1 MNNISVTPK
10 GGTIASQLSG
20 SDVNLTTPSL
30 VKLNLNRSDIKSF
43 ARNGNDLVVTTH
55 SGETVV
61 IHNFYSPTGDSDL
74 VLQDDQ
80 GALWW
85 VEDPGQQGFQFVS
98 IDSTEGLLADNLTS
112 DNTIAA
118 FGIGGAALAG
128 IAAMFAGSGGGGGNS
143 SETGQ
148 TPGDGGT
155 GGGDTGGGT
164 GGGDTGGGTG
174 GGDNG
179 GGTGGGD
186 TGGGTGGGDN
196 GGGTGGGD
204 TTAPGAVTNLV
215 VSDNVGS
222 IQGAITAGA
231 TTDDNTPVLSGTAEA
246 GATISVYDNGTL
258 LGTATVNADGSWSF
272 TSPTLADGQ
281 HSLTVTVTDA
291 AGNTSSAS
299 DPLSFTVDTV
309 APAITDFSATS
320 DTGAIVTP
328 IAANGATND
337 ATPTLQ
343 GTTEAGSTVT
353 ISDNG
358 TVLGTVIAGSDGRWS
373 FTAATLSEGSHTL
386 SITATDAA
394 GNVSPATTL
403 TFTVDT
409 VAPDAATNL
418 QLTDNVGDSQGP
430 LASGSSTDDNTPA
443 LSGQAEAGTIV
454 SVYDGDTLL
463 GTVTVGA
470 DGSWSFT
477 TPALSNGSHSL
488 TATVTDAAGNVSGS
502 TAAIVVNVA
511 ADVPP
516 ATSSLE
522 ITDDSGSTLVQL
534 SDGASTADNTP
545 TLSGLTTAGALVT
558 LYNGDQVLGSVTADA
573 SGQWNFT
580 PAALAD
586 GSYAFRADTTNA
598 DGSITPSTVLIITID
613 TAVPTTPADLQLVND
628 DGAAVTAGGATN
640 DNTLTLSGSA
650 EPGSTVTVR
659 DGDTLLG
666 TATVNADGSWSLTT
680 PVLTDGSHSLT
691 ATVTDAAGNVSAASA
706 PIAFT
711 VDTQA
716 PQAASGLV
724 VTDDVGDSTGP
735 LTSGATTDDAT
746 PILSGQAEPA
756 SLLTIYDNGVA
767 IGSLTVGPDGNWTF
781 TPPALS
787 NGAHSLT
794 LTVTDAAGNVSAPTA
809 PFDLT
814 VAAGEPPA
822 ASTLVITDDS
832 GAAPVELADGA
843 STRDTTPTL
852 SGQTTANALV
862 TLYNGDTA
870 IGSVTADINGQWS
883 FTPAALG
890 DGSYDFRASVTDAS
904 GNVVDSATLAITID
918 TVPPATAADVALVDA
933 NGDPI
938 VSGSLTNNNAPV
950 LSGSAEPG
958 STVTVSDGDVVLGTA
973 TVGADGSWSF
983 TSPALADGSHSLTAV
998 VTDAAGNASA
1008 ATTPVTFTLDTQ
1020 APAAAADLTLNSDSN
1035 GVSVPV
1041 TAGAT
1046 TGDASPVLSGSAE
1059 PGSTVTISDGD
1070 TVLGTATV
1078 GGDGRWS
1085 FTATDLADGSHSL
1098 TTTVTDAAG
1107 NTGPASEALL
1117 FTVDTVAP
1125 GAIADLVVS
1134 DDVGVD
1140 QGALA
1145 SGDTTDDSTPTLS
1158 GTAEANSIVSV
1169 YDGDTLLGTATAD
1182 ASGGWSFTPDA
1193 LSNGLHSFTVTVTD
1207 AAGNVSAPTAAF
1219 DLTVDAA
1226 LPPATASLEV
1236 TDDSGSTLVDLA
1248 DGASTR
1254 DTTPVLSGLTTAN
1267 ALVTLY
1273 NGDTAIG
1280 SVTAD
1285 ASGQWSFTPAALEDG
1300 SYAFRADT
1308 TNEDGTVTP
1317 SPVLTIT
1324 VDTVAPAVAA
1334 DVALTDANGDP
1345 IVNDGATNST
1355 APVLSGTAEPG
1366 SIVTVS
1372 DGTNVL
1378 GSATV
1383 GQDGSWS
1390 FTSPALA
1397 EGDHSLT
1404 ATVTDAAGN
1413 VSAPSAPVTFTLDTT
1428 APQTATGVT
1437 VSDDVGDLQGELASG
1452 ATTDDNTPT
1461 LSGTAEANSVVSV
1474 YDGDTLLGT
1483 ASVGTDG
1490 SWSFTSPVLADG
1502 PHSLTLTVT
1511 DAAGNVSAATTP
1523 FDLTVAATQ
1532 PPATVTL
1539 TVSDD
1544 SGSAPV
1550 DLTDGASTRDTTPV
1564 LSGVT
1569 TAGLLV
1575 TLYNGDTAIGSV
1587 TADASGQWSFTPQA
1601 LTDGSYDF
1609 RASVT
1614 DAAGNTADSATLA
1627 ITVDTV
1633 APQTAADVTLV
1644 DASGDP
1650 IVSGGL
1656 TNNNAPVLSGS
1667 AEPGSTVTVSDGDT
1681 VLGTATVGED
1691 GSWSFTSPVL
1701 ADGSHSL
1708 TAVVTD
1714 AAGNASAA
1722 TTPVTF
1728 TLDTQ
1733 APAAAADLTL
1743 NSDSNGVSVPVTAG
1757 ATTGDASPVL
1767 SGSAEPG
1774 STVTISDGDIVLG
1787 TATVGQDGRW
1797 SFTATD
1803 LADGGHNLTTTVTD
1817 AAGNTGPASPALD
1830 FTVDTTAPDA
1840 IVDLTVSDDV
1850 GVDQGAL
1857 ASGDTTDD
1865 STPTL
1870 SGTAEANGLISV
1882 YDGDTLLGTTTADGE
1897 GNWSFTTD
1905 ALSNGLHSFTVTVT
1919 DAVGNVSAPTAAFDL
1934 TIDAALPPA
1943 TASLEVTDD
1952 SGTTLVLLADGAS
1965 TRDATPVLSGLTTAN
1980 ALVTLYNGD
1989 TVIGSVTADASG
2001 QWSFTPAALED
2012 GSYAFRADTS
2022 NADGTVTPSPVLTIT
2037 IDSIAP
2043 EPVSGLQLSSD
2054 ASGALVPV
2062 ITGATSDTTPVLS
2075 GTAEAGSIV
2084 TVSDG
2089 SNVLGSVTVG
2099 QDGSWSFTTPAL
2111 AEGDHSL
2118 TATVTDAAGNVSNA
2132 SAPVTFSV
2140 DNTLPAVAGDLVLSD
2155 SRGGILQPVGAGGS
2169 TSSTTPTLSGSAEPG
2184 STVTVSDSG
2193 TVLGSATVNADGS
2206 WSFITPALGE
2216 GAHSLTT
2223 TVTDAAGNSGP
2234 ASAPLAF
2241 NVDVTPPAAVSGLIV
2256 TDDYGVAQGQ
2266 IGSGDTTDDRTPT
2279 LSGQGEANALV
2290 TIYDGDVV
2298 LGYTTV
2304 DTDGSWSF
2312 TTPTLSSG
2320 LHSLTTTVT
2329 DAAGNVSLA
2338 SDAFTLTIDGGLPPA
2353 TTTLEAVN
2361 DEGTTTTPLNDGAV
2375 TNDDSP
2381 VLNGL
2386 AAAGSV
2392 VTLFDGQT
2400 ELGSVTA
2407 DGNGQWS
2414 FRLFSLANGP
2424 HTFTATVVNPD
2435 GTATSAGP
2443 LTLTIDT
2450 VAPEAAGNV
2459 QLTDDAGSTSAPI
2472 GEGGVTNDVSPI
2484 LSGTAEPGS
2493 TVTVA
2498 DNGNLLGTA
2507 TVDANGSWRFSSPA
2521 LAEGAHSLTTT
2532 VTDVAGNVSPASTP
2546 LTFTV
2551 DTTPPAAASGV
2562 VVTDDVGDS
2571 QGPLVSGDTT
2581 DDNTPTLSGQAEAGA
2596 LVSLY
2601 DGDVLIGTVT
2611 ADGAGSWSLTT
2622 AALSNGIHSM
2632 TVTVTDAAGNVSLA
2646 TPAFNLNVQA
2656 DLPPAT
2662 LSLQATD
2669 DSGSQLVAL
2678 ADGVSTGDA
2687 TPVLSGLATAGVL
2700 VTIFSNDVALGS
2712 VTADASGQWSFT
2724 PATLADGT
2732 YTFLASYTDAT
2743 GNLVAS
2749 TPLTLT
2755 VDTVAPAAAA
2765 DIALTDANGD
2775 PVGTDAP
2782 TNNNT
2787 PTLSGSA
2794 EPGSTV
2800 TISDGDTVLG
2810 TATVGTDGSWSFTTP
2825 ALSDGDHSL
2834 TTTVTD
2840 AAGNAGP
2847 ASEPVAITV
2856 DTLPPALPADVVLS
2870 SDGAPIVSGGL
2881 TNNATPV
2888 LSGSAEPGSIVTVS
2902 DGDTPLGSVT
2912 VGNDGNW
2919 SYTTPT
2925 LAEGDHSLSAVV
2937 TDAAGNSSSA
2947 STPVLV
2953 TVDTVAPA
2961 AAGDLLLSNDQSGTP
2976 VAIDG
2981 TVTNDPT
2988 PVLSGTGE
2996 AGGFVTVYD
3005 GDTALGS
3012 AAVGTDGSWSFTT
3025 PALSEGDHSL
3035 TAVVTDAAGN
3045 AGPASDAVAFTVDT
3059 TPPVVAAD
3067 LLLSSTEGGTAIS
3080 AGGLTNSATPVLSG
3094 TAEAGSI
3101 VTVSDGDTPLGS
3113 VTVGNDGNWSYTTP
3127 TLAEGAHS
3135 LSATVTDAVGNV
3147 SAPTEALSFTVDTVA
3162 PEAALG
3168 LTLVNDQS
3176 GTAIPTNGATND
3188 TTPVLSGTAEPGGVV
3203 TISDGATELGS
3214 VAVDADGNWSFTT
3227 PELAAGDHSLTAT
3240 VTDAAGNTG
3249 TASAAYVFS
3258 IDLTPPAAPADLTLT
3273 NDGSN
3278 TVITAGGQTNDTT
3291 PVLSGTAAAG
3301 GTVTVLDG
3309 TTVLGSATVNGDG
3322 SWSFASPTLSEGA
3335 HSLSAVV
3342 TNATGNSSAPSES
3355 IGFSIDTGAPAA
3367 AADLLL
3373 TNDASDAVIAAG
3385 GTTNDTTPVLSGT
3398 AEPGSSISI
3407 SNDATLLATVPVAA
3421 DGSWSYTLPTLA
3433 EGNYS
3438 LTTVV
3443 TDAAGNVG
3451 PTSDAFNFSVDT
3463 TAPTLPIDVVVNN
3476 NAGQTLTPIAEGSTV
3491 NDATPE
3497 LTGTAEAGSLVTVFD
3512 NDAAIGS
3519 VTAGSDGSWIFI
3531 TPELA
3536 DGPHSLSV
3544 SVTDAAGNSSGNTPA
3559 VSFTVDTAAPEAAT
3573 DLALT
3578 NDVTGAAIQPG
3589 GLTND
3594 NTPVLS
3600 GTAPAGS
3607 IVTVLDGTAVLG
3619 SATVADDG
3627 SWSFTSPTLNDGVH
3641 SLSAIVT
3648 DAAGNASA
3656 ASAAITLNVDTQPPA
3671 AVTSLALTND
3681 SGTEGVAIPDGGL
3694 TDDSTP
3700 VLSGLA
3706 EAGGTV
3712 TVYDGATL
3720 LGSVP
3725 VNDDGSWSYTPSA
3738 LGDGTHTFTV
3748 TPTDAAGNV
3757 GASATISVVIDATAP
3772 ETALDIALSSDNS
3785 ATAVAIANGDT
3796 TSDSTPLLSGS
3807 GEAGTIVTV
3816 YDGTTALGTTTVG
3829 ANGLWSFSVPTLS
3842 DALHSLTVTLTDA
3855 AGNVSAPSTPIAFTV
3870 DTVAPVATALTVSSD
3885 NGPEPVVLTAN
3896 AATSDNTPLLTGTA
3910 EPNSLVTFY
3919 DGEVAIGSVTADGE
3933 GAWTF
3938 NTPTLADG
3946 THVLS
3951 ATVTDEIGNVS
3962 ARSEAFTFSVDVTP
3976 PEPATAL
3983 TLRNDGGVAIADG
3996 GVTND
4001 STPAVSGTAEAGAL
4015 VTVYDGTT
4023 AVGSVLADGNGAWSI
4038 TPAPALS
4045 DALHTLNV
4053 TVTDAAG
4060 NVSATSSITLTVDT
4074 IAPQPVATFDI
4085 YDTNGATP
4093 IVIGNDG
4100 NTNDETPVLRGT
4112 AEAGA
4117 TVNIY
4122 QGEELLGTATVNESG
4137 VWRFETGTLVDG
4149 QYTYTVSV
4157 TDAAG
4162 NTSAEAEP
4170 YTINVDLT
4178 PPAAIADLVIT
4189 DNAGVT
4195 TGPLIDGAF
4204 TDDNTPILSGTA
4216 ELGSTVSV
4224 YDGDILLGTV
4234 TAGAGGAWSFTP
4246 AALSNGAHSFT
4257 VTQTDAAGN
4266 VGAAT
4271 TAVGIT
4277 IENGLP
4283 PTTSTLQ
4290 ITDDAGSTL
4299 VNLQNGAFTDDTTP
4313 VISGVATAGDV
4324 VTILDGTT
4332 TLGSVTVGADGIW
4345 SFTPATPLT
4354 EGAHAISITT
4364 VDINNEPGN
4373 SAGPITFTV
4382 DITPPAAATALLL
4395 NNNNG
4400 TTPVEIANNGAT
4412 NDNTP
4417 QLSGTAEAGALVT
4430 VYDGDT
4436 VIGSTTAGTGG
4447 AWSFVSPLLINGPHA
4462 LSVTV
4467 TDAAG
4472 NISPRSEAI
4481 AFTVDTIA
4489 PAAPATLTVTNDI
4502 TNVTVPNGG
4511 STNDATPV
4519 VRGTAEA
4526 GGVVTVYDGTTA
4538 LGSVT
4543 VGGDGTWSFTTGTL
4557 SQGIHS
4563 LNARVTDAAGN
4574 VSVPSGS
4581 ATVVI
4586 DTVAPAAVTLN
4597 ASNNNGTTATPI
4609 ASNGT
4614 TNDST
4619 PLLTGTAEAGSR
4631 VVISDGT
4638 TVLGSVTAGSNGQW
4652 SFTTPTLA
4660 DGAHT
4665 LRVTATDAAGNT
4677 GEAALLTLTVATTAP
4692 APVADLT
4699 VNDNAGGIQGNL
4711 TNGAF
4716 TDDATPTLSGTTT
4729 AGNIVSVYDGTTL
4742 LGTVTAGTGGAW
4754 TFTTGVLSNGEH
4766 TLNVTVTNAAGNTSA
4781 ATPFNLTVDTVAPAA
4796 STLVVTNDAANVT
4809 VPNGS
4814 TTSDNTPVL
4823 SGTAEANSVVTVYD
4837 GTTTLGTV
4845 TVGTGGAWS
4854 FTATTLAEGAHALR
4868 VTVTDAAGNVS
4879 GSTTASIVVDT
4890 TPPAAVTLTAS
4901 NNNGTTPVPIANNG
4915 STNDNTPALTGT
4927 AEAGSRVT
4935 ITDGTTVLGSV
4946 TAGSNGQWSFVTPT
4960 LADGAH
4966 TLSVTATDAV
4976 GNTSAPTTVTLT
4988 VDTTAPAAVTN
4999 LAINDNVG
5007 TIQGD
5012 LANGAVTDDNT
5023 PTLRGTAEAGAT
5035 VIVYDG
5041 TTALGSVTAGADGAW
5056 SFTTAALSNGVH
5068 PLSVTVRDALGNTSA
5083 ASATVSITVD
5093 TVAPTASTLQI
5104 VNDVT
5109 GTVVANG
5116 GATNDSTPTLS
5127 GTTEAG
5133 SRVTIYDGT
5142 TVLGTATAGT
5152 GGAWSFTSPTLLAG
5166 THALSVTVTDAAG
5179 NVSGSTAATVIVDT
5193 TAPAAVTALT
5203 VSNNNGSTP
5212 VTIPNGGVTND
5223 NTPLLSGSGEV
5234 GARISV
5240 YEGAT
5245 LLGTTTVGS
5254 NGQWS
5259 LISPTLASGAHTLTV
5274 TATDAAGNV
5283 SPGVNATLTIDT
5295 TAPAASTL
5303 VITNDSVTPTVTV
5316 PSGGA
5321 TRDTTPVLSGTAEA
5335 GALVRIFDGATLLGS
5350 VTASTGGAWS
5360 FTTATL
5366 TQGAHA
5372 LNVTVTDTAGNV
5384 STTTSA
5390 SVTIDSVAPTAVTAL
5405 AINTAGTTLTGSGEA
5420 GATVTVR
5427 DAGGNAIGSSTVA
5440 ANGSFSVAL
5449 TTAQTTGATLSVT
5462 QVDSAGN
5469 VSPAASVLGAIR
5481 VVAANDVTE
5490 VDYSTQAGS
5499 ITNANTSFTSAALL
5513 SVNLGTVLSASVLNS
5528 TNAYTFSVGTG
5539 DTRSVTLHASATSLA
5554 ALTANYTL
5562 YLYQQ
5567 QANGTWTLKSSSA
5580 NYISTLL
5587 TIGTQTGANVT
5598 YSNLGTGNYAVLLG
5612 TSNGVGVLPSTTV
5625 TTTSDI
5631 TYTAVTIAATVTGNL
5646 LANDTSSV
5654 AGTVPTGTLV
5664 TTVSGGAI
5672 AATGNT
5678 VINTTYGTL
5687 TVDAKGNYT
5696 YALKAGLDAD
5706 TVPATD
5712 VFSYSVRDASGT
5724 VTSATLTVDLHNGP
5738 ATTLFSVNSLF
5749 AEASVDDGTTASG
5762 SIYGDST
5769 ATHTGTLSIT
5779 NEAGQTTAV
5788 SSSGS
5793 TLVAG
5798 DYGTLTITAD
5808 GHYTYAL
5815 NSAVN
5820 VQEIAHKEVFSYSL
5834 AAADGT
5840 ITTNSFTIELHPTIT
5855 GTASA
5860 DALTSSA
5867 YDDTITAG
5875 AGADTLVYHL
5885 LSSADA
5891 VGGNGHDTWT
5901 DFSVA
5906 DGDKIDISS
5915 LLVGWND
5922 TTSNVNDFVKV
5933 DHTADGNTVL
5943 SIDRDGTGTAYS
5955 STQLVTLEGVN
5966 VSLEEL
5972 LQQPHQNHTA

>member
-1 MNNISVTPK
+1 V
-10 GGTIASQLSG
+10 
-20 SDVNLTTPSL
+20 

-43 ARNGNDLVVTTH
+43 ARNGNDLVVTTK

-61 IHNFYSPTGDSDL
+61 IHNFYGPAGESDL
-74 VLQDDQ
+74 VLQDDK

-85 VEDPGQQGFQFVS
+85 VENPGEQGFQYVS

-128 IAAMFAGSGGGGGNS
+128 IGALFATNGGGGG
-143 SETGQ
+143 
-148 TPGDGGT
+148 GG
-155 GGGDTGGGT
+155 GGGDA
-164 GGGDTGGGTG
+164 G

-186 TGGGTGGGDN
+186 NPGGGTGGGNTGGGDN

-204 TTAPGAVTNLV
+204 TTAPGAATNV
-215 VSDNVGS
+215 VINDSVGS
-222 IQGAITAGA
+222 IQGAIAAGGI
-231 TTDDNTPVLSGTAEA
+231 TDDNSPVLSGTAEA
-246 GATISVYDNGTL
+246 GATVSVYDNGTL
-258 LGTATVNADGSWSF
+258 LGTVTVNADGSWSF
-272 TSPTLADGQ
+272 TAPTLADGQ

-291 AGNTSSAS
+291 AGNTSSAT
-299 DPLSFTVDTV
+299 DPLNFTVDTL
-309 APAITDFSATS
+309 APALTDVSATS
-320 DTGAIVTP
+320 DNGAILTP
-328 IAANGATND
+328 IAANGATSD
-337 ATPTLQ
+337 TTPTLQ
-343 GTTEAGSTVT
+343 GTAEAGSTVT

-358 TVLGTVIAGSDGRWS
+358 TVLGTVIVGSDGRWS
-373 FTAATLSEGSHTL
+373 FTPSALGEGSHTL
-386 SITATDAA
+386 SITAADAA

-409 VAPDAATNL
+409 LAPDAASNL

-443 LSGQAEAGTIV
+443 LSGQAEAGTTV

-470 DGSWSFT
+470 NGLWSFT

-488 TATVTDAAGNVSGS
+488 TATVTDAAGNVSAP

-511 ADVPP
+511 ADLPP

-522 ITDDSGSTLVQL
+522 ITDDSGSTLVPL
-534 SDGASTADNTP
+534 TDGASTADSTP
-545 TLSGLTTAGALVT
+545 ILNGLTTAGALVT
-558 LYNGDQVLGSVTADA
+558 LYNGDTVIGSVTADA

-580 PAALAD
+580 PAALTD
-586 GSYAFRADTTNA
+586 GTYAFRADTTNA
-598 DGSITPSTVLIITID
+598 DGSITPSPVLTITID
-613 TAVPTTPADLQLVND
+613 TLAPTTPADLQLTND
-628 DGAAVTAGGATN
+628 DGAAVAAGSATN
-640 DNTLTLSGSA
+640 NNTLTLSGSA

-666 TATVNADGSWSLTT
+666 SVTAGGDGSWSFTT

-691 ATVTDAAGNVSAASA
+691 ATVADAAGNVSAASA
-706 PIAFT
+706 PLNFT

-716 PQAASGLV
+716 PEAVSGLV

-735 LTSGATTDDAT
+735 LASGATTDDAT
-746 PILSGQAEPA
+746 PVLSGQAEPD

-767 IGSLTVGPDGNWTF
+767 IGSLTVGTDGNWSF
-781 TPPALS
+781 TTPTLS

-794 LTVTDAAGNVSAPTA
+794 LTLTDAAGNVSAPTA
-809 PFDLT
+809 PFDFT

-822 ASTLVITDDS
+822 ASTLAITDDS
-832 GAAPVELADGA
+832 GSAPVDLADGA

-852 SGQTTANALV
+852 SGQTFANALV
-862 TLYNGDTA
+862 TLYNGDTV

-883 FTPAALG
+883 YTPDALT
-890 DGSYDFRASVTDAS
+890 DGTYDFRAAVTDAA
-904 GNVVDSATLAITID
+904 GNTTDSATLTITID
-918 TVPPATAADVALVDA
+918 TVAPTAAADVTLADA
-933 NGDPI
+933 SGDPI
-938 VSGSLTNNNAPV
+938 GGLTNNNAPV
-950 LSGSAEPG
+950 LSGTAEPG
-958 STVTVSDGDVVLGTA
+958 SIVTVSDGGTPLGSV
-973 TVGADGSWSF
+973 TVGEDGSWSF
-983 TSPALADGSHSLTAV
+983 TSPTLADGSHSLTAV

-1008 ATTPVTFTLDTQ
+1008 PSAPANFTLDTQ
-1020 APAAAADLTLNSDSN
+1020 APVAAADLALSSDSS

-1041 TAGAT
+1041 AAGSAT
-1046 TGDASPVLSGSAE
+1046 SDASPVLSGSAE
-1059 PGSTVTISDGD
+1059 PGSIVTISDGD
-1070 TVLGTATV
+1070 SVLGTATV

-1085 FTATDLADGSHSL
+1085 FTAAGLADGGHSL

-1107 NTGPASEALL
+1107 NTGPASAPLS

-1125 GAIADLVVS
+1125 EAATGLLVT
-1134 DDVGVD
+1134 DDVGAS
-1140 QGALA
+1140 QGDLA

-1158 GTAEANSIVSV
+1158 GAAEANSLISV

-1182 ASGGWSFTPDA
+1182 ANGSWSFITPA
-1193 LSNGLHSFTVTVTD
+1193 LNNGLHSFTVTVTD
-1207 AAGNVSAPTAAF
+1207 AAGNVSTATDAF
-1219 DLTVDAA
+1219 DLTIDAGV
-1226 LPPATASLEV
+1226 PPATASLEV
-1236 TDDSGSTLVDLA
+1236 TDDSGSTLVGLG
-1248 DGASTR
+1248 DGDSTR
-1254 DTTPVLSGLTTAN
+1254 DTTPILSGLTTAG

-1273 NGDTAIG
+1273 NGDVVIG

-1285 ASGQWSFTPAALEDG
+1285 ANGQWNFTPAALDDG

-1308 TNEDGTVTP
+1308 ANADGTITP

-1334 DVALTDANGDP
+1334 DIALTDANGDP
-1345 IVNDGATNST
+1345 IASDGATNST

-1366 SIVTVS
+1366 SVITVS
-1372 DGTNVL
+1372 DGDNVL
-1378 GSATV
+1378 GTVTV

-1413 VSAPSAPVTFTLDTT
+1413 VSAPSAPLAFTIDTAAPPVAAGLTVTDN
-1428 APQTATGVT
+1428 
-1437 VSDDVGDLQGELASG
+1437 VGDRQGELASG
-1452 ATTDDNTPT
+1452 DTTDDSTPT
-1461 LSGTAEANSVVSV
+1461 LNGTAEANSVVSV
-1474 YDGDTLLGT
+1474 YDGGTLLGT
-1483 ASVGTDG
+1483 ANTDADG
-1490 SWSFTSPVLADG
+1490 NWSFTTPELGDG

-1511 DAAGNVSAATTP
+1511 DAAGNVSAATQP

-1532 PPATVTL
+1532 APVTVTL
-1539 TVSDD
+1539 AVTDD

-1550 DLTDGASTRDTTPV
+1550 ELADGASTRDATPL

-1575 TLYNGDTAIGSV
+1575 TIFNGDTAIGSV
-1587 TADASGQWSFTPQA
+1587 TADAAGNWSFTPQG
-1601 LTDGSYDF
+1601 LPDGSYDF
-1609 RASVT
+1609 LATVT
-1614 DAAGNTADSATLA
+1614 DAAGNSASSATLT
-1627 ITVDTV
+1627 IDIDTA
-1633 APQTAADVTLV
+1633 APQTTTDVTLV
-1644 DASGDP
+1644 DANGDA
-1650 IVSGGL
+1650 IASGGL
-1656 TNNNAPVLSGS
+1656 TNSNAPVLSGTAEPGSTVTVSDGDAVLGTATVGEDGSWSFTAPALDDGSHSLTAVVTDAAGNASAPSTPFTFTLDTVPPAAVAELALVADNNGVSVPVTGGGLTGDASPVLSGS
-1667 AEPGSTVTVSDGDT
+1667 AEPGSTVTVSDGD
-1681 VLGTATVGED
+1681 A
-1691 GSWSFTSPVL
+1691 
-1701 ADGSHSL
+1701 
-1708 TAVVTD
+1708 
-1714 AAGNASAA
+1714 
-1722 TTPVTF
+1722 
-1728 TLDTQ
+1728 
-1733 APAAAADLTL
+1733 
-1743 NSDSNGVSVPVTAG
+1743 
-1757 ATTGDASPVL
+1757 
-1767 SGSAEPG
+1767 
-1774 STVTISDGDIVLG
+1774 VLG

-1797 SFTATD
+1797 SFTAAD
-1803 LADGGHNLTTTVTD
+1803 LTDGGHSLTATVTD
-1817 AAGNTGPASPALD
+1817 AAGNVGPASSALD

-1850 GVDQGAL
+1850 GASQGAL

-1870 SGTAEANGLISV
+1870 SGTAEANGIVSV

-1897 GNWSFTTD
+1897 GNWSFTTA

-1919 DAVGNVSAPTAAFDL
+1919 DAVGNVSTATQAFDL
-1934 TIDAALPPA
+1934 TIDAGVPPA
-1943 TASLEVTDD
+1943 TASLVVTDD
-1952 SGTTLVLLADGAS
+1952 SGSTLVELADGDT
-1965 TRDATPVLSGLTTAN
+1965 TRDTTPVLSGLTTAG

-1989 TVIGSVTADASG
+1989 AVIGSVTADAAG
-2001 QWSFTPAALED
+2001 QWSFTPAALDE
-2012 GSYAFRADTS
+2012 GSYAFRADTA
-2022 NADGTVTPSPVLTIT
+2022 NADGSVTPSPVLNIT
-2037 IDSIAP
+2037 IDSVVPDA
-2043 EPVSGLQLSSD
+2043 VSGLQLSSD

-2062 ITGATSDTTPVLS
+2062 TTGATNDTTPVLS
-2075 GTAEAGSIV
+2075 GTAEPGGIV

-2089 SNVLGSVTVG
+2089 DNVLGSVAAG
-2099 QDGSWSFTTPAL
+2099 PDGSWSFTTPAL
-2111 AEGDHSL
+2111 SEGAHSL
-2118 TATVTDAAGNVSNA
+2118 SATVTDAAGNVSGA
-2132 SAPVTFSV
+2132 SAPITFDV
-2140 DNTLPAVAGDLVLSD
+2140 DSTPPVAIGDLVLSD
-2155 SRGGILQPVGAGGS
+2155 SRGGTLQPIAAGGA

-2184 STVTVSDSG
+2184 SIVTVTDG
-2193 TVLGSATVNADGS
+2193 DQVLGSVTVNGDGS
-2206 WSFITPALGE
+2206 WSFISPALGE
-2216 GAHSLTT
+2216 GGHSLTA
-2223 TVTDAAGNSGP
+2223 TVTDLAGNSGP

-2241 NVDVTPPAAVSGLIV
+2241 NVDTVAPAVVSNLIV
-2256 TDDYGVAQGQ
+2256 TDNYGDATGELA
-2266 IGSGDTTDDRTPT
+2266 SGDTTDDRTPT
-2279 LSGQGEANALV
+2279 LSGQGEPNALV
-2290 TIYDGDVV
+2290 TIYDGQAV

-2304 DTDGSWSF
+2304 NTDGSWSF

-2320 LHSLTTTVT
+2320 AHSLTTTVT
-2329 DAAGNVSLA
+2329 DAAGNVSPP
-2338 SDAFTLTIDGGLPPA
+2338 SGAFDLTIDGGLPPA
-2353 TTTLEAVN
+2353 TTPLEAANENGSTVA
-2361 DEGTTTTPLNDGAV
+2361 PLADGAV

-2381 VLNGL
+2381 VLSGL
-2386 AAAGSV
+2386 ADPNSV
-2392 VTLFDGQT
+2392 VTLYDGQT
-2400 ELGSVTA
+2400 LIGSTTA
-2407 DGNGQWS
+2407 DGSGQWS
-2414 FRLFSLANGP
+2414 FRLFSLSNGL
-2424 HTFTATVVNPD
+2424 HAFYATIVRPD
-2435 GTATSAGP
+2435 GATSNAGP
-2443 LTLTIDT
+2443 LNITVDTL
-2450 VAPEAAGNV
+2450 APGAADNL
-2459 QLTDDAGSTSAPI
+2459 QLTGDNGSTSAPI
-2472 GEGGVTNDVSPI
+2472 GDGSATSDPSPV
-2484 LSGTAEPGS
+2484 LSGTGEPGS
-2493 TVTVA
+2493 TVSVS

-2507 TVDANGSWRFSSPA
+2507 TVDNDGNWRFATPA
-2521 LAEGAHSLTTT
+2521 LAEGPHSLTTT
-2532 VTDVAGNVSPASTP
+2532 VTDIAGNVGPASAP
-2546 LTFTV
+2546 LSFTV
-2551 DTTPPAAASGV
+2551 DTTPPAAASNL
-2562 VVTDDVGDS
+2562 VVTDDVGGS
-2571 QGPLVSGDTT
+2571 QGALASGDTT

-2596 LVSLY
+2596 LVNVY
-2601 DGDVLIGTVT
+2601 EGNVLLGSAVADASGNWSVT
-2611 ADGAGSWSLTT
+2611 TI
-2622 AALSNGIHSM
+2622 ALSNGNHSM

-2646 TPAFNLNVQA
+2646 TPAFNLNIQA
-2656 DLPPAT
+2656 GLPPAT
-2662 LSLQATD
+2662 VSLEAID
-2669 DSGSQLVAL
+2669 DSGSPLLPL
-2678 ADGVSTGDA
+2678 ANGASTQDT
-2687 TPVLSGLATAGVL
+2687 TPILSGLATAGAL
-2700 VTIFSNDVALGS
+2700 VTLFSNGDALGS
-2712 VTADASGQWSFT
+2712 VTADASGQWNFT
-2724 PATLADGT
+2724 PAALADGT

-2743 GNLVAS
+2743 GNLIES

-2755 VDTVAPAAAA
+2755 IDTVAPTAAA
-2765 DIALTDANGD
+2765 DIALIDANGD
-2775 PVGTDAP
+2775 PVGTDTP
-2782 TNNNT
+2782 TSNNT

-2794 EPGSTV
+2794 EPGSIVTV
-2800 TISDGDTVLG
+2800 SDGNQVLG
-2810 TATVGTDGSWSFTTP
+2810 TATAGSDGSWSFTTP
-2825 ALSDGDHSL
+2825 PLSDGDHSL
-2834 TTTVTD
+2834 TAVVTD
-2840 AAGNAGP
+2840 AAGNASP
-2847 ASEPVAITV
+2847 ASEPVAVTV
-2856 DTLPPALPADVVLS
+2856 DTLPPSLPADVVLS
-2870 SDGAPIVSGGL
+2870 NDGAPIASGSL
-2881 TNNATPV
+2881 INNATPV
-2888 LSGSAEPGSIVTVS
+2888 MSGSAEPGSIVTVS

-2919 SYTTPT
+2919 SFTTPT
-2925 LAEGDHSLSAVV
+2925 LGEGDHSLSAVV

-2947 STPVLV
+2947 TTPVLV
-2953 TVDTVAPA
+2953 SIDTIAPT
-2961 AAGDLLLSNDQSGTP
+2961 AAGDLLLSSDQSGTP
-2976 VAIDG
+2976 VPIAG

-2988 PVLSGTGE
+2988 PVLSGTAE

-3012 AAVGTDGSWSFTT
+3012 AVVGSDGSWSFTA

-3045 AGPASDAVAFTVDT
+3045 AGPASEAVAITVDT
-3059 TPPVVAAD
+3059 TPPAVAAD
-3067 LLLSSTEGGTAIS
+3067 LLLANEDGTAI
-3080 AGGLTNSATPVLSG
+3080 AADGLTNSAAPVLSG
-3094 TAEAGSI
+3094 TAEAGSLI
-3101 VTVSDGDTPLGS
+3101 IVSDGNQVLGS
-3113 VTVGNDGNWSYTTP
+3113 VTAADDGSWSFTSP
-3127 TLAEGAHS
+3127 QLDDGPHS
-3135 LSATVTDAVGNV
+3135 LSATVTDSVGNA
-3147 SAPTEALSFTVDTVA
+3147 SAPTTPLTFTVDTLPPA
-3162 PEAALG
+3162 AALG
-3168 LTLVNDQS
+3168 LTLVDDQS
-3176 GTAIPTNGATND
+3176 GATIPADGATND

-3203 TISDGATELGS
+3203 TIFDGAIELGS
-3214 VAVDADGNWSFTT
+3214 VAVDADGNWRFTT
-3227 PELAAGDHSLTAT
+3227 PTLGAGDHSLTTT

-3249 TASAAYVFS
+3249 EASAAYLFS
-3258 IDLTPPAAPADLTLT
+3258 VDLTAPAAPADLLLT

-3278 TVITAGGQTNDTT
+3278 TAIAAGSQTNDTT

-3309 TTVLGSATVNGDG
+3309 ATVLGTATVDADG
-3322 SWSFASPTLSEGA
+3322 NWSFTAPTLSEGA
-3335 HSLSAVV
+3335 HSLSATV

-3373 TNDASDAVIAAG
+3373 TNDASDTAIAAG
-3385 GTTNDTTPVLSGT
+3385 GITNDSTPVLSGT
-3398 AEPGSSISI
+3398 AEPGGTVSI
-3407 SNDATLLATVPVAA
+3407 SNGATLLATVPVAA

-3433 EGNYS
+3433 EGSYS

-3463 TAPTLPIDVVVNN
+3463 TAPTLPNDVVVNN
-3476 NAGQTLTPIAEGSTV
+3476 NAGQTLVPIAEGSTV

-3497 LTGTAEAGSLVTVFD
+3497 LTGTAEAGSIVTVFD
-3512 NDAAIGS
+3512 GDTALGS

-3544 SVTDAAGNSSGNTPA
+3544 NVTDAAGNSSGNTPA
-3559 VSFTVDTAAPEAAT
+3559 IGFTVDTAAPEAAT
-3573 DLALT
+3573 ELALT
-3578 NDVTGAAIQPG
+3578 NDATGAAIQPG

-3600 GTAPAGS
+3600 GTATGGS

-3627 SWSFTSPTLNDGVH
+3627 SWSFTTPTLNDGPH

-3656 ASAAITLNVDTQPPA
+3656 ASEAVTLNVDTQPPA

-3681 SGTEGVAIPDGGL
+3681 SGTEEVAIPNGGL

-3712 TVYDGATL
+3712 AIYEGTTL
-3720 LGSVP
+3720 LGSVA
-3725 VNDDGSWSYTPSA
+3725 VNDDGSWRFTPSA
-3738 LGDGTHTFTV
+3738 LDDGTHTFTV
-3748 TPTDAAGNV
+3748 TPTDAAGNA
-3757 GASATISVVIDATAP
+3757 GASAAISVVIDATAP
-3772 ETALDIALSSDNS
+3772 VAAADIALNSDNG
-3785 ATAVAIANGDT
+3785 TTPVAIADGDI

-3807 GEAGTIVTV
+3807 GEAGSIVTV
-3816 YDGTTALGTTTVG
+3816 YDGANALGTTTVG

-3855 AGNVSAPSTPIAFTV
+3855 AGNVSAPSAAIAFTV
-3870 DTVAPVATALTVSSD
+3870 DTVAPNVTALTVSSD
-3885 NGPEPVVLTAN
+3885 NGPEPQVLTPN
-3896 AATSDNTPLLTGTA
+3896 AATSDSTPLLNGTA
-3910 EPNSLVTFY
+3910 EPNSLVTIY
-3919 DGEVAIGSVTADGE
+3919 DGDVVIGSATADDQ
-3933 GAWTF
+3933 GAWNF
-3938 NTPTLADG
+3938 ISPTLADG

-3962 ARSEAFTFSVDVTP
+3962 PRSDSFTIQVDVTP
-3976 PEPATAL
+3976 PEPVAAL
-3983 TLRNDGGVAIADG
+3983 TVRNDGGTIIADG
-3996 GVTND
+3996 GITND
-4001 STPAVSGTAEAGAL
+4001 STPAISGTAEAGTL

-4023 AVGSVLADGNGAWSI
+4023 AVGSATADGSGAWSI

-4045 DALHTLNV
+4045 DAAHTLNI

-4060 NVSATSSITLTVDT
+4060 NISATSSITLTVDT
-4074 IAPQPVATFDI
+4074 TPPQPVATFDI

-4093 IVIGNDG
+4093 FIIGNDG
-4100 NTNDETPVLRGT
+4100 NTNDDTPVLRGT

-4117 TVNIY
+4117 TVNVY
-4122 QGEELLGTATVNESG
+4122 EGGTLLGTATVNQSG
-4137 VWRFETGTLVDG
+4137 VWRFETGTLADG

-4162 NTSAEAEP
+4162 NTSAEAQP

-4178 PPAAIADLVIT
+4178 PPAAIADLTVSDDVGAT
-4189 DNAGVT
+4189 S
-4195 TGPLIDGAF
+4195 GPLANGAV
-4204 TDDNTPILSGTA
+4204 TDDNTPTLSGTA
-4216 ELGSTVSV
+4216 EAGSLVSI
-4224 YDGDILLGTV
+4224 YDGDTLLGSV
-4234 TAGAGGAWSFTP
+4234 TAGTGGAWSFTTG
-4246 AALSNGAHSFT
+4246 ALSNGPHSFT
-4257 VTQTDAAGN
+4257 VTQTDVAGN
-4266 VGAAT
+4266 VGAAS
-4271 TAVGIT
+4271 TAFAIT

-4290 ITDDAGSTL
+4290 LTDDAGSTL
-4299 VNLQNGAFTDDTTP
+4299 VNLQNGASTDDTTP
-4313 VISGVATAGDV
+4313 VLSGQATAGDV
-4324 VTILDGTT
+4324 ITILDGTT
-4332 TLGSVTVGADGIW
+4332 TLGSVTVGAGGVW
-4345 SFTPATPLT
+4345 TFTPAALA
-4354 EGAHAISITT
+4354 EGAHSFTITT
-4364 VDINNEPGN
+4364 VDATGNPGA
-4373 SAGPITFTV
+4373 SAGPIAITIDTTAPTTV
-4382 DITPPAAATALLL
+4382 LDLLL
-4395 NNNNG
+4395 SNNNG
-4400 TTPVEIANNGAT
+4400 TTPVEIASGTAT

-4447 AWSFVSPLLINGPHA
+4447 AWSFVSPLLTNGPHA

-4472 NISPRSEAI
+4472 NLSGRSEAV
-4481 AFTVDTIA
+4481 AFTVDTIT
-4489 PAAPATLTVTNDI
+4489 PAPATSLVITNDA
-4502 TNVTVPNGG
+4502 TDTAVPNGG
-4511 STNDATPV
+4511 FTNDDTPV
-4519 VRGTAEA
+4519 VSGTAEA
-4526 GGVVTVYDGTTA
+4526 GSLVTIYDGATA

-4543 VGGDGTWSFTTGTL
+4543 ADAGGSWRFVSRAL
-4557 SQGIHS
+4557 SQGTHTLS
-4563 LNARVTDAAGN
+4563 ARVTDAAGN
-4574 VSVPSGS
+4574 VSAPSS
-4581 ATVVI
+4581 TATVVV
-4586 DTVAPAAVTLN
+4586 DTAAPAPVTLT
-4597 ASNNNGTTATPI
+4597 ASNNNGSTATPI

-4631 VVISDGT
+4631 ILISDGN

-4660 DGAHT
+4660 DGPHT
-4665 LRVTATDAAGNT
+4665 LSVTATDAAGNT
-4677 GEAALLTLTVATTAP
+4677 SEAVLLTLTVATAAP

-4699 VNDNAGGIQGNL
+4699 VSDNVGGVQGGL
-4711 TNGAF
+4711 ANGAV
-4716 TDDATPTLSGTTT
+4716 TDDTTPTLTGTTG
-4729 AGNIVSVYDGTTL
+4729 AGNIVTVYDGTTL
-4742 LGTVTAGTGGAW
+4742 LGSVTAGTNGAW
-4754 TFTTGVLSNGEH
+4754 TFTTGALSNGAH

-4781 ATPFNLTVDTVAPAA
+4781 ATPFTLTVDTVAPAA

-4809 VPNGS
+4809 VPNGG
-4814 TTSDNTPVL
+4814 TTNDNTPVL

-4837 GTTTLGTV
+4837 GAATLGSV
-4845 TVGTGGAWS
+4845 AVGASGAWS
-4854 FTATTLAEGAHALR
+4854 FAPTTLGEGGHALR
-4868 VTVTDAAGNVS
+4868 VTVTDLAGNVS

-4890 TPPAAVTLTAS
+4890 TPPAAVTLAAS

-4935 ITDGTTVLGSV
+4935 ITDGTTVIGSV

-4960 LADGAH
+4960 LADGPH

-4976 GNTSAPTTVTLT
+4976 GNISTPTTVTLN
-4988 VDTTAPAAVTN
+4988 VDTTAPAPVTN
-4999 LAINDNVG
+4999 LAISDNVG

-5035 VIVYDG
+5035 VIVFDG
-5041 TTALGSVTAGADGAW
+5041 ATALGSVTAGADGAW

-5068 PLSVTVRDALGNTSA
+5068 PLSVTVRDALGNTST

-5093 TVAPTASTLQI
+5093 TVPPAASTLQI
-5104 VNDVT
+5104 LNDVT

-5116 GATNDSTPTLS
+5116 GSTNDNTPTLS
-5127 GTTEAG
+5127 GTAEAG
-5133 SRVTIYDGT
+5133 SRVTIFDGT
-5142 TVLGTATAGT
+5142 TVLGTVTAGT
-5152 GGAWSFTSPTLLAG
+5152 SGAWSFTTSALAQG
-5166 THALSVTVTDAAG
+5166 THPLSVTVTDPAG

-5223 NTPLLSGSGEV
+5223 TTPLLSGSGEV

-5259 LISPTLASGAHTLTV
+5259 LISPTLASGPHTLTV
-5274 TATDAAGNV
+5274 TATDVAGNV

-5335 GALVRIFDGATLLGS
+5335 GALVRIYDGAALLGS
-5350 VTASTGGAWS
+5350 VTASNGGAWS
-5360 FTTATL
+5360 FTTPTL

-5384 STTTSA
+5384 SGTTTA
-5390 SVTIDSVAPTAVTAL
+5390 NVTIDNVAPTAVTGL

-5427 DAGGNAIGSSTVA
+5427 DAGGNAIGSGTVA
-5440 ANGSFSVAL
+5440 ANGSFSLTL

-5462 QVDSAGN
+5462 QADQAGN
-5469 VSPAASVLGAIR
+5469 VSPAATVLGAIR

-5490 VDYSTQAGS
+5490 VDYATQTGT
-5499 ITNANTSFTSAALL
+5499 ITNANTSTSGVALL
-5513 SVNLGTVLSASVLNS
+5513 NVNLGGTVGLSVLQ
-5528 TNAYTFSVGTG
+5528 NAGAYLFSVGAG
-5539 DTRSVTLHASATSLA
+5539 DTRTVTLHASATSLV
-5554 ALTANYTL
+5554 ALTSSYTL

-5567 QANGTWTLKSSSA
+5567 QANGTWVVKSSNA
-5580 NYISTLL
+5580 NYISTFL

-5612 TSNGVGVLPSTTV
+5612 TSTGASVLPATTV

-5631 TYTAVTIAATVTGNL
+5631 TTLAVTVAATVTGNL

-5654 AGTVPTGTLV
+5654 AGTVPAGTLV
-5664 TTVSGGAI
+5664 TTVGSSAI

-5687 TVDAKGNYT
+5687 TVDARGNYT
-5696 YALKAGLDAD
+5696 YALKAGLDVD

-5712 VFSYSVRDASGT
+5712 VFTYSVRDASGA
-5724 VTSATLTVDLHNGP
+5724 VTTAALTVNLHNGP
-5738 ATTLFSVNSLF
+5738 AATLFSVNSLF
-5749 AEASVDDGTTASG
+5749 AEAHVDDGTTASG
-5762 SIYGDST
+5762 SIYGDSS
-5769 ATHTGTLSIT
+5769 AAHTGALSIT
-5779 NEAGQTTAV
+5779 NEAGLTTAV
-5788 SSSGS
+5788 SSTGI

-5798 DYGTLTITAD
+5798 DYGTLSISAD
-5808 GHYTYAL
+5808 GHYTYTL

-5820 VQEIAHKEVFSYSL
+5820 VQDIAHKEVFSYSL

-5840 ITTNSFTIELHPTIT
+5840 ITTNSFTIDLHPLIT
-5855 GTASA
+5855 GTAGA

-5885 LSSADA
+5885 LNSADA

-5901 DFSVA
+5901 DFSVPN
-5906 DGDKIDISS
+5906 GDKIDISS

-5922 TTSNVNDFVKV
+5922 ATSNVNDFVKV

-5972 LQQPHQNHTA
+5972 LQQPHQNHTV